1 METRVWLKQYDAGVP
16 HTLQPYPAHTLL
28 DVVSDTA
35 RQRPDHPALLFR
47 GARLSY
53 AQLERLS
60 NAFAAALVALGV
72 KKGDRVALMMPNC
85 PQFVIGQ
92 LGAWKAGAIVVPTS
106 PLYAEPEVRRALS
119 DCGAETALV
128 LTPFYARV
136 KAAQPGTPLR
146 RVIATNI
153 KEYLPPHLRLLFS
166 AFKEKREGH
175 RVALDA
181 GDLWLQDLL
190 ERYKGAR
197 SEVPVGLD
205 DTALLICTG
214 GTTGTPKA
222 AMGSH
227 QALLMTAMQIH
238 AWFASAFNDW
248 EDVGMGNM
256 PLFHAFGQ
264 AVMAAAIVGHNPVAL
279 IPDPR
284 DLDNLVD
291 TIRRERVTLLP
302 GVPALFARLLTH
314 PKVATGKADL
324 RSIRLCFSG
333 AAPLMVETK
342 NRFEAATGGRIVEGY
357 SLTEAMVATVIT
369 PVKGVYKPGSVGVP
383 APDVEIRIVDAD
395 NSQGALPTGQVGE
408 VLMRAPNL
416 MQGYWQ
422 QPEETAQ
429 IIRDGWLFTG
439 DLGYLDEDGY
449 LFLVDRKKDLIKSGG
464 RQVWPR
470 EVEEAIAS
478 HPAVAEVGVAG
489 VPDQEFGEVV
499 KAWVVLRPG
508 QELTAG
514 ELKAHC
520 KQLLAAYKV
529 PKRIEFR
536 DGLPKSPVGKILRR
550 ELIRSEVST

>member
-1 METRVWLKQYDAGVP
+1 
-16 HTLQPYPAHTLL
+16 
-28 DVVSDTA
+28 
-35 RQRPDHPALLFR
+35 
-47 GARLSY
+47 
-53 AQLERLS
+53 
-60 NAFAAALVALGV
+60 
-72 KKGDRVALMMPNC
+72 
-85 PQFVIGQ
+85 
-92 LGAWKAGAIVVPTS
+92 
-106 PLYAEPEVRRALS
+106 
-119 DCGAETALV
+119 LV

-146 RVIATNI
+146 RVIATNV
-153 KEYLPPHLRLLFS
+153 KEYLPAHLRFLFS
-166 AFKEKREGH
+166 AFKEKRDGH
-175 RVALDA
+175 RIALEA

-190 ERYKGAR
+190 KRYKGAR

-227 QALLMTAMQIH
+227 KALLMTATQIH
-238 AWFASAFNDW
+238 TWFAAAFNDW
-248 EDVGMGNM
+248 EDVAVGNM
-256 PLFHAFGQ
+256 PMFHAYGQ
-264 AVMAAAIVGHNPVAL
+264 ALMAAAMVGHNPVAL

-284 DLDNLVD
+284 DLDNLLH
-291 TIRRERVTLLP
+291 TIRQERVALLP
-302 GVPALFARLLTH
+302 GVPALFTRLLSH
-314 PKVATGKADL
+314 PRVRAGKADL
-324 RSIRLCFSG
+324 RSIKLCFSG
-333 AAPLMVETK
+333 AAPLMAETK

-357 SLTEAMVATVIT
+357 SLTEAMVALVVT

-383 APDVEIRIVDAD
+383 VPDVEVRIVDAD
-395 NSQGALPTGQVGE
+395 NGHDTLPAGQVGE
-408 VLMRAPNL
+408 ILMRAPNL

-439 DLGYLDEDGY
+439 DLGYQDEDGY
-449 LFLVDRKKDLIKSGG
+449 LFLVDRKKDLIKPGG
-464 RQVWPR
+464 KQVWPR

-489 VPDQEFGEVV
+489 VLDQEFGEVV
-499 KAWVVLRPG
+499 KAWVVVRPG
-508 QELTAG
+508 QEVTAG

-536 DGLPKSPVGKILRR
+536 DSLPKSAVGKILRR
-550 ELIRSEVST
+550 ELVRSEVSS